1 MMAHIGAGS
10 VLPAPFCL
18 GLGLLLA
25 CGAPD
30 QRAAVSPLAK
40 LSPALRAL
48 VQVSQSP
55 QLAHRVIVDLTE
67 QVDLAHLSDSL
78 SHFVAGR
85 AARRQTVLIALRTIA
100 NESQRRLTPL
110 LERLRRRGE
119 VGGYERFIIVNRVVV
134 SATSAGI
141 RTLAA
146 ASDVATI
153 VEETP
158 PSGSALAGLR
168 ADAPYDSLSWALHAI
183 GGRKGLDG
191 HGIVVGI
198 IDAGASALH
207 EQLHENYRGGNA
219 SWFNPLGQTSTPTDI
234 LRGHGTGVLS
244 AAVGRT
250 IGIAPRAQWIA
261 CVGLPDGHYN
271 NIALTECAEWIL
283 ATGQPDVLVNPWQL
297 PEPGCDRTLQ
307 RIVAVWR
314 LAEILPVFAAGNYG
328 PQPSSDRSPSN
339 YGFSVGAIAR
349 GDRLFAR
356 SSRGPNSC
364 DGSAYPTI
372 VAPGVGVRVAYP
384 LTPSS
389 YIRTDGS
396 SVAAGL
402 VAGVAALLLERHP
415 DATVAELEAALREGA
430 ADAGP
435 RGPDNDFGYGRLSVP
450 GALTALERIRT
461 AANPSSTSVKPM
473 QQ

>member
-1 MMAHIGAGS
+1 MMAHVGAGS

-30 QRAAVSPLAK
+30 QRAAVPPLSK
-40 LSPALRAL
+40 LSPALRVL
-48 VQVSQSP
+48 VRDSPSQP
-55 QLAHRVIVDLTE
+55 IAHRVIVDLTD
-67 QVDLAHLSDSL
+67 QLDLAHLSDSF

-110 LERLRRRGE
+110 LERLRRRKE
-119 VGGYERFIIVNRVVV
+119 VGDYERFIIVNRVVV
-134 SATSAGI
+134 SATPAGI

-168 ADAPYDSLSWALHAI
+168 TDAAHDSLSWALQAI
-183 GGRKGLDG
+183 GGREGLDG

-198 IDAGASALH
+198 IDAGASGLH
-207 EQLHENYRGGNA
+207 EQLHENYRGGNV
-219 SWFNPLGQTSTPTDI
+219 SWFNPVGQTPMPTDI

-250 IGIAPRAQWIA
+250 IGVAPRAQWIA

-297 PEPGCDRTLQ
+297 PELGCDRKL
-307 RIVAVWR
+307 VKKGGKWR
-314 LAEILPVFAAGNYG
+314 V
-328 PQPSSDRSPSN
+328 
-339 YGFSVGAIAR
+339 
-349 GDRLFAR
+349 
-356 SSRGPNSC
+356 
-364 DGSAYPTI
+364 T
-372 VAPGVGVRVAYP
+372 
-384 LTPSS
+384 
-389 YIRTDGS
+389 
-396 SVAAGL
+396 
-402 VAGVAALLLERHP
+402 
-415 DATVAELEAALREGA
+415 
-430 ADAGP
+430 
-435 RGPDNDFGYGRLSVP
+435 
-450 GALTALERIRT
+450 
-461 AANPSSTSVKPM
+461 
-473 QQ
+473 